1 MESEESRAGVEVCEA
16 GEVVDPVVL
25 VEVDLAEA
33 DSGWL
38 ILTAAGRPV

>member
-1 MESEESRAGVEVCEA
+1 MESEEPGAGEEVWEA
-16 GEVVDPVVL
+16 DEVVDPVVS
-25 VEVDLAEA
+25 VEVAMAEA